1 MPIMA
6 VLDPEHTLD
15 LGNTESSTICY
26 HASYNMLSCILPVAI
41 TQQFAIMQ
49 PFAIMQNTI
58 CYHAKSCNIS
68 FASCNISFASWDIS
82 FAIMQIILCYH
93 AGYHMLLCGV
103 LTFYHNYYQPPRLTY
118 YYQVIII
125 ASSGALPF
133 DLTGTYKLG
142 QMSLNWHDQI
152 F

>member
-1 MPIMA
+1 MA

-41 TQQFAIMQ
+41 MQLVAIMQ
-49 PFAIMQNTI
+49 P
-58 CYHAKSCNIS
+58 
-68 FASCNISFASWDIS
+68 

-103 LTFYHNYYQPPRLTY
+103 LNFYHNYYRPPRLTY
-118 YYQVIII
+118 CHQVNII

-133 DLTGTYKLG
+133 EFQEHITQPIEFELA
-142 QMSLNWHDQI
+142 
-152 F
+152 

>member
-15 LGNTESSTICY
+15 LGNTASSTICY

-41 TQQFAIMQ
+41 MQ
-49 PFAIMQNTI
+49 LSCYYATI
-58 CYHAKSCNIS
+58 CYHADYNMLSC
-68 FASCNISFASWDIS
+68 DIP

-103 LTFYHNYYQPPRLTY
+103 LNFYHNYYQPPSLTY
-118 YYQVIII
+118 CHQVNII

-133 DLTGTYKLG
+133 KFQEHITRPNEFELA
-142 QMSLNWHDQI
+142 
-152 F
+152 

>member
-41 TQQFAIMQ
+41 MQLVAIMQ
-49 PFAIMQNTI
+49 PF
-58 CYHAKSCNIS
+58 S
-68 FASCNISFASWDIS
+68 
-82 FAIMQIILCYH
+82 IMQIILCYH

-103 LTFYHNYYQPPRLTY
+103 LTFYHNYYQSPRLTY
-118 YYQVIII
+118 YHQVI
-125 ASSGALPF
+125 AFSGALPSEF
-133 DLTGTYKLG
+133 QELITQPYEFELARSDF
-142 QMSLNWHDQI
+142 QMNGI
-152 F
+152 IIP